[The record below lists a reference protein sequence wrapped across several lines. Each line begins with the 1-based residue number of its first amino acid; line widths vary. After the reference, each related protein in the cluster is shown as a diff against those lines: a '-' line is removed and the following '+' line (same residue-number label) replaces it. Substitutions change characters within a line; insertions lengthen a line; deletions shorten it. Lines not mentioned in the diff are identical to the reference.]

1 MTTRDTPD
9 RSELS
14 RRDVVRLGALGG
26 GALAFTRLPAS
37 VRKAIAQPSAA
48 SGLGEVRHVVL
59 YMQENRSFDH
69 YFGTLNGVRGFG
81 DRTAVRTRATASV
94 FEQAHPTGGTVM
106 PFSTREAAERQSQNL
121 QYIESTPHGWD
132 DGVGAWARG
141 WNDGWIANKGP
152 MTMCYLDRGDIPF
165 HYEMADAFT
174 ICDAYHCSVP
184 SSTSPNRN
192 HFVSGYTGFE
202 PGTQDRAVTNAG
214 YDDAHPA
221 TSGRRMP
228 NFWRTPACRGR
239 CTTSGTTS
247 RTTTSPMTDR

>member
-1 MTTRDTPD
+1 
-9 RSELS
+9 
-14 RRDVVRLGALGG
+14 
-26 GALAFTRLPAS
+26 LPAS

-106 PFSTREAAERQSQNL
+106 PFSTRVAAERQSQNL

-165 HYEMADAFT
+165 HFEIADAFT

-192 HFVSGYTGFE
+192 YFVSGYTGFE

-214 YDDAHPA
+214 YDDAHPGYEWPTYAELLEDAGVNVSA
-221 TSGRRMP
+221 TSSTRACGAAGPARSPSQWLTTWPPGR
-228 NFWRTPACRGR
+228 
-239 CTTSGTTS
+239 S
-247 RTTTSPMTDR
+247 RPSASS